1 MSESSAAAIPTPKRP
16 ALKSHRFGF
25 LLNLTLLALLVVLWL
40 LLSAFTDS
48 FATFGNFEN
57 LLRQDSMW
65 SIMAV
70 GQTFVIITAGIDL
83 SVGAVVGLTSTII
96 AMMLAGG
103 VPIWAAIVLTL
114 VIGIVL
120 GAINAFGIVNLRLPP
135 FIMTLATMTALRSFG
150 LLITDGQT
158 VGGLPRN
165 FILFSSHRTFGIPN
179 LFIIVILIAIPC
191 YFLLHRSRWGRYL
204 FAVGSNAEAAR
215 LSGVS
220 VNRTIY
226 LAYIVSALLASVVGV
241 LVASRI
247 GIGVAT
253 TGQGWELQSIASS
266 VIGGTSLFGAV
277 GSVIGPL
284 LGAMLL
290 TTINNGANLMN
301 VNPFWQGIIT
311 GLLIIVIVYFDQLRR
326 RKTR

>member
-1 MSESSAAAIPTPKRP
+1 VSDTSTAAIPARKRP
-16 ALKSHRFGF
+16 ALQGHRFGF
-25 LLNLTLLALLVVLWL
+25 LLNLMLLALLVVLWL
-40 LLSAFTDS
+40 ALSVSTDS

-83 SVGAVVGLTSTII
+83 SVGAAVGLTSTVI

-103 VPIWAAIVLTL
+103 FPIWLAVLLTL
-114 VIGIVL
+114 LLGVAI
-120 GAINAFGIVNLRLPP
+120 GAINAFGIVELKLPP

-158 VGGLPRN
+158 VGGLPLK
-165 FILFSSHRTFGIPN
+165 FILFSSHRTAGIPN

-204 FAVGSNAEAAR
+204 FAVGSNPEAAR

-220 VNRTIY
+220 VNSTKY

-247 GIGVAT
+247 GIGIAT

-266 VIGGTSLFGAV
+266 VIGGASLFGAV

-290 TTINNGANLMN
+290 TTINNGANLLN